1 MSTVSLDDLMH
12 EKDVEQKY
20 GKILADR
27 ELREARQAGL
37 IGWYDLRKGPHYT
50 TKQVMDYLALR
61 EKKPCKTEPDVN
73 KPLVPE
79 PVKPSASSSS
89 AATGSGR
96 SPAAAPSPIIGMTR
110 ALEERAARALD
121 AEA

>member
-1 MSTVSLDDLMH
+1 MSVTLDDLMH
-12 EKDVEQKY
+12 EKEVEQTY

-50 TKQVMDYLALR
+50 RQQIMDYLALR
-61 EKKPCKTEPDVN
+61 EKKPCQTEPDVN
-73 KPLVPE
+73 KPLE
-79 PVKPSASSSS
+79 PVRASASSSS

-96 SPAAAPSPIIGMTR
+96 SPEAAPSRIIGMTR
-110 ALEERAARALD
+110 ALEERAAKALD